1 MVAIRLNLILLL
13 CLTVAACGMAGNMKY
28 RTIQIKNSKIGVQF
42 VPRQITRVLED
53 QLNYQRMVASEFV
66 PQYGDREDNS
76 REKETALLIDS
87 IVDFRMVFRSLDL
100 PDLQVQVRIVKS
112 TGTINIGVVELGSS
126 TLSPAGEAKTRELV
140 DTFSNLYGPGNVKF
154 RG

>member
-1 MVAIRLNLILLL
+1 MSAIRLPLILLL

-42 VPRQITRVLED
+42 VPRQITRVMED
-53 QLNYQRMVASEFV
+53 QLNYQRMEVSEFV

-76 REKETALLIDS
+76 DAEDTGLLIES
-87 IVDFRMVFRSLDL
+87 IVDYRMVFRSLDQ
-100 PDLQVQVRIVKS
+100 PDIQVQVRIVKS
-112 TGTINIGVVELGSS
+112 TGTINIGVVEVGSS
-126 TLSPAGEAKTRELV
+126 ALSAAGEAKARELV
-140 DTFSNLYGPGNVKF
+140 ATFGNLYGPENVKF

>member
-1 MVAIRLNLILLL
+1 MPAIRLNLILLL
-13 CLTVAACGMAGNMKY
+13 CLTLAACGSIGNMKY

-53 QLNYQRMVASEFV
+53 QLNYQRMVAREFV

-76 REKETALLIDS
+76 EAPETAMLIDS
-87 IVDFRMVFRSLDL
+87 IVDYRMVFRSLDMT
-100 PDLQVQVRIVKS
+100 DLQVQVRIVKS

-126 TLSPAGEAKTRELV
+126 SLSPAGEAKTRELV
-140 DTFSNLYGPGNVKF
+140 ETFSNLYGPENVKF